1 MRNALICVAVMAA
14 LLLLWPL
21 AFGTHGGGRVD
32 AATVRIAVPPVA
44 R

>member
-1 MRNALICVAVMAA
+1 MRNALICVGVMTA

-21 AFGTHGGGRVD
+21 AFGTRSSAD
-32 AATVRIAVPPVA
+32 AATVRIEVPPVA